1 MSVQARRARE
11 LCLDLCRRLLS
22 ARRHFARPRWQA
34 APHLSLRRFAGFA
47 LLCALALSSSAL
59 ATAAATGQ
67 SPYENLAI
75 FARVLSHIELSYV
88 GEVPQKKLLYG
99 AIRGMVRTLDPH
111 SDYLDPDEYRV
122 LMSDTRG
129 RFGGVGVEIDVR
141 DGWLTITTV
150 FPNSPAA
157 RAKLQPGD
165 RFVTID
171 GVRARDLPIEEAIRR
186 MRGEP
191 GTEVR
196 VSLRREDDAAALEAT
211 LRREIIEVNAVEGR
225 LLSDGY
231 LYVRLRVFQE
241 TVARELSDVLDEATQ
256 RSATQGGV
264 KGLLLDLRD
273 NPGGL
278 LDQAVLVAD
287 EFLETGPIVSTRGRG
302 GKELALA
309 SARRVGTRADFP
321 IVVLV
326 NGFTAS
332 AAEIVS
338 GALQDQRRALIVGT
352 RTFGKGSVQNVIDLP
367 DQSALKLTVAR
378 YYTPN
383 GRSIQAQGI
392 EPDVLIEQ
400 GEMPAQGGS
409 AGLSE
414 ASLEGHLLG
423 EQPSEPAAPGHARQE
438 RRADPKSAGKGPFS
452 DDLQANLA
460 YQTLRAVGLD
470 RQLRKPAS
478 AK

>member
-1 MSVQARRARE
+1 MSVQPQRGRAV
-11 LCLDLCRRLLS
+11 CLDLSPRLPG
-22 ARRHFARPRWQA
+22 ARLPRARPRRRA
-34 APHLSLRRFAGFA
+34 APHLCLRWLA
-47 LLCALALSSSAL
+47 LLTTTLLLVLGCSTL
-59 ATAAATGQ
+59 AAAAVTGK

-88 GEVPQKKLLYG
+88 GEVEQKKLVYG

-122 LMSDTRG
+122 LLSDTRG

-141 DGWLTITTV
+141 DGWLTITAV
-150 FPNSPAA
+150 FPDTPAA
-157 RAKLQPGD
+157 RAGLKPGD
-165 RFVTID
+165 RFVTIA

-196 VSLRREDDAAALEAT
+196 VSLRRDDDAPAVETT
-211 LRREIIEVNAVEGR
+211 LRREIIQVNAVEGR
-225 LLSDGY
+225 LLPDGS

-241 TVARELSDVLDEATQ
+241 TVARELADVLDAASERRAE
-256 RSATQGGV
+256 QGGLS
-264 KGLLLDLRD
+264 GLLLDLRD

-287 EFLETGPIVSTRGRG
+287 EFLDAGTIVSTRGRG
-302 GKELALA
+302 GRELALA
-309 SARRVGTRADFP
+309 SARKLGTRPGFP

-338 GALQDQRRALIVGT
+338 GALQDHGRALIVGT

-378 YYTPN
+378 YYTPH
-383 GRSIQAQGI
+383 GRSIQALGI

-400 GEMPAQGGS
+400 VETPS
-409 AGLSE
+409 ANAARELSE
-414 ASLEGHLLG
+414 ASLEGHLEG
-423 EQPSEPAAPGHARQE
+423 ELNAGQGAPTPGREAPRVQPASVAR
-438 RRADPKSAGKGPFS
+438 GPFS
-452 DDLQANLA
+452 DDVQANLA
-460 YQTLRAVGLD
+460 YQTLRAVSLD
-470 RQLRKPAS
+470 RQRRVGAGN
-478 AK
+478 

>member
-1 MSVQARRARE
+1 MRRV
-11 LCLDLCRRLLS
+11 
-22 ARRHFARPRWQA
+22 RPRPLVA
-34 APHLSLRRFAGFA
+34 AHPRLRRFALLSFA
-47 LLCALALSSSAL
+47 ALALLGSSSLVAS
-59 ATAAATGQ
+59 AATGK
-67 SPYENLAI
+67 SPYENLAV

-88 GEVPQKKLLYG
+88 GDVEQKQLVYG
-99 AIRGMVRTLDPH
+99 AIRGMVRALDPH

-122 LMSDTRG
+122 LLSDTRG

-157 RAKLQPGD
+157 RAQLRPGD
-165 RFVTID
+165 RFVSID

-196 VSLRREDDAAALEAT
+196 VSLRRDEDGPALETT

-241 TVARELSDVLDEATQ
+241 TVARELGDLLDAATAQ
-256 RSATQGGV
+256 RAPEPIA
-264 KGLLLDLRD
+264 GLLLDLRD

-287 EFLETGPIVSTRGRG
+287 EFLGSGPIVSTRGRG
-302 GKELALA
+302 GRELALA
-309 SARRVGTRADFP
+309 SARKLGTRAEFP
-321 IVVLV
+321 IVVLI

-332 AAEIVS
+332 AAEIVA
-338 GALQDQRRALIVGT
+338 GALQDHARGVVVGT
-352 RTFGKGSVQNVIDLP
+352 RSFGKGSVQNVIDLP

-383 GRSIQAQGI
+383 GRSIQAHGI

-400 GEMPAQGGS
+400 LETPT
-409 AGLSE
+409 LSGARVFNE
-414 ASLEGHLLG
+414 ASLERHLA
-423 EQPSEPAAPGHARQE
+423 EESDAPNKRPRPSRQAPRAEPDGSAR
-438 RRADPKSAGKGPFS
+438 GPFS

-460 YQTLRAVGLD
+460 FQTLRAIGLD
-470 RQLRKPAS
+470 RRQRAQS
-478 AK
+478 DAK

>member
-1 MSVQARRARE
+1 LSW
-11 LCLDLCRRLLS
+11 RRL
-22 ARRHFARPRWQA
+22 
-34 APHLSLRRFAGFA
+34 A
-47 LLCALALSSSAL
+47 LLTLFVSAAVSFSSL
-59 ATAAATGQ
+59 AAAAISGQ

-88 GEVPQKKLLYG
+88 GEVEQKKLVYG

-141 DGWLTITTV
+141 DGWLTVTAV
-150 FPNSPAA
+150 FPSSPAA
-157 RAKLQPGD
+157 RANLKPGD

-171 GVRARDLPIEEAIRR
+171 GMRARDLPIEEAIRR

-196 VSLRREDDAAALEAT
+196 VSLRREDDAPAIEAT
-211 LRREIIEVNAVEGR
+211 LRRETIQVNAVEGR
-225 LLSDGY
+225 LLADGH

-241 TVARELSDVLDEATQ
+241 TVARELADVLDEASQ
-256 RSATQGGV
+256 RSAAQGGL

-287 EFLETGPIVSTRGRG
+287 EFLESGPIVSTRGRG
-302 GKELALA
+302 GRELALA
-309 SARRVGTRADFP
+309 SARRIGTRPDFP
-321 IVVLV
+321 VVVLV

-383 GRSIQAQGI
+383 GRSIQAHGI

-400 GEMPAQGGS
+400 GEMPRTGDVQ
-409 AGLSE
+409 GLSE
-414 ASLEGHLLG
+414 ASLEGHLAG
-423 EQPSEPAAPGHARQE
+423 EQAPESKAAESAREQRRVAGHA
-438 RRADPKSAGKGPFS
+438 SAGRGPFS

-460 YQTLRAVGLD
+460 YQTLRAVSLD
-470 RQLRKPAS
+470 RRQRAPADS
-478 AK
+478 K